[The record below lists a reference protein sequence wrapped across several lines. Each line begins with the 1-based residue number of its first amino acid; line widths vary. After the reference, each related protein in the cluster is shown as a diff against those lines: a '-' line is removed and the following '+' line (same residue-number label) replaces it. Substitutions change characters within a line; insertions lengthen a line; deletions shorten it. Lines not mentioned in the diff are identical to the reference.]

1 MSEEITDLEVQE
13 KDVAKPTVWYLS
25 SAVRNIS
32 PAAIWRNT
40 FCSLDKYNL
49 LFGQI
54 QKDDAKPTLYDIF
67 AQLNT

>member
-25 SAVRNIS
+25 SAERNI
-32 PAAIWRNT
+32 